1 MAHNSAPSSPEDVS
15 DARPVVET
23 RPEILVLSSV
33 IRDGLNQAMQPV
45 NSTLESLTKT
55 VVALQRKL
63 LPPSHYGLGSGTID
77 VATPPSAFRRLGR
90 QSSSLSRA
98 PPSPLA
104 ELGVHTAPPSHAFA
118 GLGAAPSPP
127 PSRSGHGGIGP
138 RHGLQPPSFFGL
150 GQSTEVSLEV
160 NEQEPMGQGD
170 DTLSIHASDAE
181 GGHISEAEGAG
192 STSQFAAFSQDIAL
206 PVEEEAP
213 TLPSDMADCFNS
225 SFQGDLSGL
234 AKIQALLKSIQRPTN
249 VDMKVKPTNK
259 EIFTIRHGAMP
270 SLRKADC
277 ALQNVQT
284 TLVKS
289 SYSMMKVA
297 EDLVKAEKGDLSV
310 DVGSTIKSV
319 LEAVTLNTLALQ
331 TMDKLRRDKF
341 LTILPH
347 NLKGLAERPKGS
359 HDHLFGDIKERQV
372 EAKAKAEVVAS
383 LMPKPQKR
391 PPSGLFANNSKRPKT
406 TAGGTIEARGY
417 TNPGRPSKNGQSFPK
432 HKYPVGKQ
440 RYRRGKH

>member
-1 MAHNSAPSSPEDVS
+1 M
-15 DARPVVET
+15 
-23 RPEILVLSSV
+23 RPEILVLSSA
-33 IRDGLNQAMQPV
+33 IRDGLNHAMQPV

-63 LPPSHYGLGSGTID
+63 LPPSHYGLGSGAID

-127 PSRSGHGGIGP
+127 PSLSGHGGIGP

-150 GQSTEVSLEV
+150 GQATEVPLEV

-181 GGHISEAEGAG
+181 GGHISEAEGAD

-213 TLPSDMADCFNS
+213 ALPSDKADCFNS
-225 SFQGDLSGL
+225 SFQGDLPGL
-234 AKIQALLKSIQRPTN
+234 AKIQAFLKSIQRPTN

-310 DVGSTIKSV
+310 DVGSTIQSV
-319 LEAVTLNTLALQ
+319 LKAVTLNTLAFQ
-331 TMDKLRRDKF
+331 TMYQLRRDKF

-359 HDHLFGDIKERQV
+359 HDHMFGDIKERQV

-383 LMPKPQKR
+383 LMPKPQKH
-391 PPSGLFANNSKRPKT
+391 PLSGLFANNSKRPKT

-440 RYRRGKH
+440 RYRQGKH

>member
-1 MAHNSAPSSPEDVS
+1 MAHNSAPSSPEDIS
-15 DARPVVET
+15 DARPVVDT
-23 RPEILVLSSV
+23 RPEILVLSSA
-33 IRDGLNQAMQPV
+33 IRDGLNHAMQPV
-45 NSTLESLTKT
+45 NSTLESLTKM

-63 LPPSHYGLGSGTID
+63 LPPSHYGLGSGAID

-90 QSSSLSRA
+90 LSSSLSRA

-150 GQSTEVSLEV
+150 GQATEVPLEV

-181 GGHISEAEGAG
+181 GGHISEAEGAD

-213 TLPSDMADCFNS
+213 ALPSVMADCFNS

-234 AKIQALLKSIQRPTN
+234 AKIQTLLKSIQRPTN

-297 EDLVKAEKGDLSV
+297 EDLVKAEKG
-310 DVGSTIKSV
+310 STIQSV
-319 LEAVTLNTLALQ
+319 LEAVTLNILALP
-331 TMDKLRRDKF
+331 TMDQLRRDKF

-347 NLKGLAERPKGS
+347 NLEGLAERPKGS

-383 LMPKPQKR
+383 LMLKPQKR
-391 PPSGLFANNSKRPKT
+391 PLSGLFANNSKWQMT
-406 TAGGTIEARGY
+406 TAGGTIETRGY

-432 HKYPVGKQ
+432 HKYPMGKQ

>member
-1 MAHNSAPSSPEDVS
+1 M
-15 DARPVVET
+15 
-23 RPEILVLSSV
+23 
-33 IRDGLNQAMQPV
+33 
-45 NSTLESLTKT
+45 
-55 VVALQRKL
+55 
-63 LPPSHYGLGSGTID
+63 
-77 VATPPSAFRRLGR
+77 
-90 QSSSLSRA
+90 
-98 PPSPLA
+98 
-104 ELGVHTAPPSHAFA
+104 
-118 GLGAAPSPP
+118 
-127 PSRSGHGGIGP
+127 
-138 RHGLQPPSFFGL
+138 
-150 GQSTEVSLEV
+150 SLEV
-160 NEQEPMGQGD
+160 NEPEPLGQGD
-170 DTLSIHASDAE
+170 GTLSIHASDAE

-213 TLPSDMADCFNS
+213 ALPSDMADCFNS

-249 VDMKVKPTNK
+249 VDVKVKPTNK

-289 SYSMMKVA
+289 SYIMMKVA

-319 LEAVTLNTLALQ
+319 LEAVTLNTL
-331 TMDKLRRDKF
+331 
-341 LTILPH
+341 TILPH

-372 EAKAKAEVVAS
+372 ETKPKAEVVAS

-391 PPSGLFANNSKRPKT
+391 PLSGLFAHNSKRPKT

-417 TNPGRPSKNGQSFPK
+417 TNPGRPSKNGQRFPK

-440 RYRRGKH
+440 